1 MATSNKPVTIK
12 SIAKELNVSFSTV
25 SKALNN
31 NPAIKEE
38 TRLLVLNKAN
48 EMGYTPN
55 SLAKGLR
62 GESTKTIAIIF
73 NDIENPVLTYIFRD
87 IAITMAKYGYTTM
100 IFDSQ
105 FSEKIER
112 ANIQAVLSRLP
123 DFIIIEPT
131 SMNPANLQLLSGMSN
146 KLIVHGA
153 HYENM
158 LSHHVHVDYAQ
169 GGYLAAS
176 HLLSHGHKDCLV
188 ITETLNFPTSKN
200 YVSGIKK
207 AFLEYGIP
215 FSDNRI
221 KIASSSIMQ
230 GFKVIQSL
238 WDAEKHAFSLPL
250 TAVMTFD
257 DNLAYGVY
265 KASMQY
271 NFSIPSDISVIGFDN
286 NPLSIFSTPP
296 LTTIQLPKEKI
307 AENHINILRAC
318 LLKGRTETCL
328 FSSEPTLISRGSV
341 KNLLQKQIGIN

>member
-1 MATSNKPVTIK
+1 MATTNKPVTIK

-87 IAITMAKYGYTTM
+87 IAVTMAKQGFTTM

-131 SMNPANLQLLSGMSN
+131 SMNPANLQLLSDVAN

-153 HYENM
+153 HYENIS
-158 LSHHVHVDYAQ
+158 SHHVHVDYAQ

-176 HLLSHGHKDCLV
+176 HLLSQGHRDCLV
-188 ITETLNFPTSKN
+188 ITETLNFPTSRD

-207 AFLEYGIP
+207 AFDEYGIA
-215 FSDNRI
+215 FSNDRI
-221 KIASSSIMQ
+221 KVTSSSIMH
-230 GFKVIQSL
+230 GFQVIQSL
-238 WDAEKHAFSLPL
+238 WDIKKQAFSIPL

-265 KASMQY
+265 KAAMQY
-271 NFSIPSDISVIGFDN
+271 NFTIPGDISVIGFDN
-286 NPLSIFSTPP
+286 NPLSLFSTPP
-296 LTTIQLPKEKI
+296 LTTMQLPKEKI

-318 LLKGRTETCL
+318 LLKGRSEMC
-328 FSSEPTLISRGSV
+328 FYSSEPTLMDRGSV
-341 KNLLQKQIGIN
+341 KNLLQK